1 MPPAVKVPLTQD
13 QAFLDLLLL
22 LRFGAVENFNYQQP
36 VVSVAAVAR
45 VVEVVGKPASTV
57 AKLLKLAL
65 CASIL
70 GVEVEPRRRSKF
82 TAEHV
87 DFLVSKPTLISQ
99 AHLSLR

>member
-45 VVEVVGKPASTV
+45 VVGKPASTV

-65 CASIL
+65 CASML

-87 DFLVSKPTLISQ
+87 DFLVSKPTLI
-99 AHLSLR
+99 